1 MQKNTEDML
10 SNVGKFKNKRGK
22 KMEIFT
28 YLASLNWQTIIG
40 IFAVNW
46 YFYND
51 LKNKIS
57 TLEERMFYLA
67 TGKTLAQAIIDEK
80 KEK

>member
-1 MQKNTEDML
+1 MD
-10 SNVGKFKNKRGK
+10 
-22 KMEIFT
+22 IFT
-28 YLASLNWQTIIG
+28 YLASFNWQTVIG

-46 YFYND
+46 YFYKQLD
-51 LKNKIS
+51 TKFEKLDKRMD

-80 KEK
+80 KGK